1 MSDKSVVLDM
11 NLEHIEHIRIRA
23 AETDLAVAE
32 SRRCAAVAEN
42 NVIVAT
48 LLPLGY
54 NKAKEAMDMKDIL
67 PEVNSPLFAG
77 VDPEDRKTMLGCIG
91 YHIGTFKKGDIVAF
105 EEENIKHIGI
115 IISGAVD
122 MVKED
127 LWGNKTMLVR
137 MRKDELFGETFACG
151 SDNLSVVTFLVSE
164 DARILFM
171 PFDRVMHSCTMACVF
186 HHRLIENMVAIIA
199 NKNRDL
205 MRKVEV
211 VSKRS
216 IREKLLAYLSI
227 QAQTQNSRYF
237 EIPLGRVELA
247 EYLCVDRSALTRELV
262 KMKEDGLIDYDKN
275 CFRIL

>member
-1 MSDKSVVLDM
+1 MMDL
-11 NLEHIEHIRIRA
+11 IER
-23 AETDLAVAE
+23 
-32 SRRCAAVAEN
+32 
-42 NVIVAT
+42 
-48 LLPLGY
+48 
-54 NKAKEAMDMKDIL
+54 
-67 PEVNSPLFAG
+67 VNSPLFAG
-77 VDPEDRKTMLGCIG
+77 IKTEDLKAMLGCIG
-91 YHIGTFKKGDIVAF
+91 YQISTFKKGDIVAF

-171 PFDRVMHSCTMACVF
+171 PFDRVMHSCTMACRF
-186 HHRLIENMVAIIA
+186 HHRLIENMVHIIA

-211 VSKRS
+211 VSKRT

-227 QAQTQNSRYF
+227 QSQTQDLRYF

-247 EYLCVDRSALTRELV
+247 EYLCVDRSALTRELA
-262 KMKEDGLIDYDKN
+262 KMKEDGLIDYDRN